1 MVNTSNFTVQQ
12 GSTVAFTQALH
23 LGDKEDSHSH
33 ARVVHPL
40 ILIVA
45 LPIDST
51 PPNCPSPHPPKKSA
65 SYAGYLQTRI
75 WTVRKEVKLSSI
87 LMEEAEAG
95 PAHQKVWHLR
105 HRAFLK

>member
-1 MVNTSNFTVQQ
+1 MVNRSNFTVQQ
-12 GSTVAFTQALH
+12 GSTVAFKQALH

-51 PPNCPSPHPPKKSA
+51 PPNCPSPPPKKAPVMQAICRRESGRSA
-65 SYAGYLQTRI
+65 
-75 WTVRKEVKLSSI
+75 EKLSC
-87 LMEEAEAG
+87 
-95 PAHQKVWHLR
+95 PV
-105 HRAFLK
+105 F